1 MPDKVYLSL
10 VAGLLSLSSATA
22 QTDKDKSYPY
32 YLGLGTGLSYADVD
46 CNYYFYSDTEC
57 DGEDTSFKIY
67 AGKRLYLL
75 GIIPFEGYG
84 FLYGKAGFMAWQTDY
99 TRKEN
104 GSKTSSDDDG
114 TDFTYGLGYAISFNN
129 KFEIRLEY
137 ERLNELDDNFD
148 SGGAYITNYTLSGN
162 INFE

>member
-1 MPDKVYLSL
+1 
-10 VAGLLSLSSATA
+10 
-22 QTDKDKSYPY
+22 
-32 YLGLGTGLSYADVD
+32 
-46 CNYYFYSDTEC
+46 
-57 DGEDTSFKIY
+57 
-67 AGKRLYLL
+67 
-75 GIIPFEGYG
+75 
-84 FLYGKAGFMAWQTDY
+84 MAWQTDY

-104 GSKTSSDDDG
+104 GSKTSSNDDG

-129 KFEIRLEY
+129 KFEIRLEF